1 MGPNEQ
7 LRLYEVDQ
15 RKSTYAIR
23 RILYGCRS
31 EDQIANQ
38 SNPLL
43 VHMTSTLRQNDKLH
57 PSSSPSTIIA
67 FCLECG
73 SAHNLLDLLETAP
86 YATEVPGKS
95 ILLCLKSSRLPRKG
109 FPFIVH
115 QIVFIRKVFTLR
127 TNTALHRGI
136 SKASAN

>member
-73 SAHNLLDLLETAP
+73 GAHDLLDLFETAP

-95 ILLCLKSSRLPRKG
+95 ICCVSNHLGYPRKD
-109 FPFIVH
+109 FPSSFTKLYLYVRFHPSH
-115 QIVFIRKVFTLR
+115 QYRIT
-127 TNTALHRGI
+127 
-136 SKASAN
+136 